1 MLNVIY
7 EDNHLLVVDKPSGIA
22 TMGSLSG
29 ESMHSRAADYLR
41 DKYNKPGKV
50 FVGIVSRL
58 DTMTSGVLVMA
69 RTSKA
74 ASRLAPQFGGGSK
87 KPANRAS
94 KVYLVA
100 VEGKFSEAT
109 HRAEV
114 SGNQKPET
122 VRLADHVWKDDSAH
136 RMRVVSPG
144 KAGAQLAEMNCL
156 VLDQSDETTLMAVRL
171 NTGRKHQIRVQLAHR
186 GHKVLGDRKYGS
198 DSRFSQGIAL
208 HSFLLQIDHPTLKDR
223 REFIAPV
230 PASWKQFSH
239 RLPSLPLLRDTV
251 GRAFDL
257 PESATQI

>member
-7 EDNHLLVVDKPSGIA
+7 EDNHLLVVDKPPGIA

-29 ESMHSRAADYLR
+29 ESVHSRAADYLR

-58 DTMTSGVLVMA
+58 DSMTSGVLVLA

-87 KPANRAS
+87 KPTNRAS

-100 VEGKFSEAT
+100 VEGQFSDAVN
-109 HRAEV
+109 RKVV
-114 SGNQKPET
+114 SGNQIPKIST
-122 VRLADHVWKDDSAH
+122 LADHVLKDDSAH
-136 RMRVVSPG
+136 RMRVVSRD
-144 KAGAQLAEMNCL
+144 KAGAQLAEMNCI
-156 VLDQSDETTLMAVRL
+156 VLDQSDDTTLLAVQL
-171 NTGRKHQIRVQLAHR
+171 KTGRKHQIRVQLANR
-186 GHKVLGDRKYGS
+186 GHKVCGDRKYGS
-198 DSRFSQGIAL
+198 DMNFPKGIAL

-223 REFIAPV
+223 REFVSPV
-230 PASWKQFSH
+230 PASWKQLSH
-239 RLPSLPLLRDTV
+239 RLPSTPSLRDTV
-251 GRAFDL
+251 ARVFDL